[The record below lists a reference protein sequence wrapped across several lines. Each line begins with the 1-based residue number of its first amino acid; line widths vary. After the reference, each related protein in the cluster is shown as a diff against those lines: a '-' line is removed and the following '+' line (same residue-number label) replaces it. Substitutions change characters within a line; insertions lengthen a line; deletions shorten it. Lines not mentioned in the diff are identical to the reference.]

1 MVVLGGNCRNE
12 KHQFPLLTLLLICH
26 ALYGR
31 CGGISQRFRQEPL
44 IEQAMPSE
52 SRALFRQLSVLLL
65 LGETGP
71 LLAPEGRRAFP
82 LARARALFI
91 AGLRLCSLW
100 VGSQTIGCV
109 DHRRHECCQSHLFR
123 EGGCLLQMNLRLGC
137 LPFFEV
143 DIPEREMI
151 VRLVGSEAAC
161 FTEGERVLR
170 VEERL
175 IQITSE

>member
-1 MVVLGGNCRNE
+1 MRSTAGAEESHSGFVKSL
-12 KHQFPLLTLLLICH
+12 
-26 ALYGR
+26 
-31 CGGISQRFRQEPL
+31 L
-44 IEQAMPSE
+44 IEQTMPSE
-52 SRALFRQLSVLLL
+52 FRALFRRLPILLL
-65 LGETGP
+65 LGETGL
-71 LLAPEGRRAFP
+71 LLAPEGKRAFP
-82 LARARALFI
+82 LARARALFS

-109 DHRRHECCQSHLFR
+109 DHRRHERCQSHLFR

-143 DIPEREMI
+143 EVPEREMI